1 MTAVTESAVQL
12 RARRARHTFRVVYKV
27 SALNFRAQMEY
38 RGNFVASIMFGILWQ
53 TSTLMFV
60 SVLLTRFKGGLGEF
74 PSRGVLLIVGM
85 RLVAHGLY
93 VLFFYNFAWIPL
105 LVDEGR
111 MDGYF
116 LRPLPVFI
124 QLLISEF
131 SVNAIGDLLV
141 GFTTLVSQSLS
152 STFIGPCCG
161 LSTYLSRSSPER
173 SSRARCS

>member
-1 MTAVTESAVQL
+1 MTAITESAVQL
-12 RARRARHTFRVVYKV
+12 RARRARHTLRVVYKV

-38 RGNFVASIMFGILWQ
+38 RGNFVASIMFGVLWQ

-60 SVLLTRFKGGLGEF
+60 SVLLTRFKGGLGSF
-74 PSRGVLLIVGM
+74 PSSGVLLIVGM

-116 LRPLPVFI
+116 LDRK
-124 QLLISEF
+124 
-131 SVNAIGDLLV
+131 SVV
-141 GFTTLVSQSLS
+141 
-152 STFIGPCCG
+152 
-161 LSTYLSRSSPER
+161 
-173 SSRARCS
+173 